1 MICGI
6 GVDLVLVSRING
18 AMNRFGERFASRVY
32 TPEECHQSGG
42 KAIFLAGRF
51 AIKEAL
57 LKALG
62 TGMAGGVSW
71 KEIETLARESGAPE
85 VTCSGRVAHLMGLRG
100 IKKVWA
106 SLSHEQDHVVA
117 VVVLEGPG
125 P

>member
-6 GVDLVLVSRING
+6 GVDLVLVSRIHG

-32 TPEECHQSGG
+32 TPEECYQSGG

-71 KEIETLARESGAPE
+71 KEIETLARESGAPGGNLFGKGRASHGP
-85 VTCSGRVAHLMGLRG
+85 SGDQEGLG
-100 IKKVWA
+100 
-106 SLSHEQDHVVA
+106 LFE
-117 VVVLEGPG
+117 P
-125 P
+125 